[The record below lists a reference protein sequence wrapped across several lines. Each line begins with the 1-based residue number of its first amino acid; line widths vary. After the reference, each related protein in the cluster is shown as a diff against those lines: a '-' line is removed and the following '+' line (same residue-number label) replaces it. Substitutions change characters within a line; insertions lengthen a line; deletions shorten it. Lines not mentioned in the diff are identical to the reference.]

1 MTRRIRLLLFS
12 LIAFGF
18 LTGSAEANLGYDIA
32 PSTRAFLLDDPSLLL
47 DRPQDEWNNVLRLCS
62 ELGWSTREFTLRK
75 ARYAN
80 DLVTG
85 DAARAAERVR
95 LAELAIRT
103 GHDELALVYLR
114 PETNPDPVS
123 HAAAG
128 LVSLRLGKLA
138 DGAAYL
144 RRALEG
150 DAPEPDLLRYRLAEA
165 LGDSK
170 SDEYGLPLLR
180 TIIDAKRDRSRSAL
194 HLAATRL
201 FRLGRNQEAR
211 ALLVARYGNSFDD
224 LTHRDLLYELAK
236 DSYASGDHAAGIR
249 IWRRLLDR
257 WPDHSRGLAA
267 FRELR
272 LLEEKGEIP
281 QDDRLRLAGARAARQ
296 NSRTD
301 EAVQLLRP
309 YLDRPVSDALHKEA
323 SLEMGK
329 TNYDAQRYRTAL
341 TYFDPLT
348 ESGGTQ
354 SRSAWLNR
362 ARCYK
367 KMGEWTNAIASYGE
381 YVKRFPESSIAP
393 EVQWEIAW
401 RLKIIGEYE
410 KAAVAFAL
418 VRTQFPESKY
428 ASLAPLQEA
437 LCLDLIGR
445 STEALV
451 VLEGLVADKRSQ
463 NRDRDDALFWAGD
476 IAERLDNPVRARAA
490 YDELVQDF
498 PETFYGLRAAGRIG
512 KDAIVGSSETPGF
525 VSEDPARDW
534 IASWAGNGTGSAYDC
549 TLLEYLVKLGEWG
562 AARSEA
568 SRLIKRS
575 KSDAIGL
582 LQLARTFRRLNLSDY
597 TIRCGRRLQ
606 DKAVRADVDDV
617 HPHLLALI
625 YPIGYFDLVLNE
637 AKARDIDP
645 FFILGLMRQESWFQP
660 NAQSSAGACGLM
672 QIMPSTGKHI
682 ARQFGEAQSFR
693 TENLFDAPTNV
704 RYGAWYIASLQKRY
718 GGNLSI
724 VASAYN
730 AGEGNA
736 DIWKSRNERFPQ
748 EEYVELINYSE
759 TRNYVK
765 RTLSGY
771 WIYRTIYQDLVDKI
785 LAAG

>member
-1 MTRRIRLLLFS
+1 MTRRMRLLLLP

-18 LTGSAEANLGYDIA
+18 WPNGAGANLGYDIA
-32 PSTRAFLLDDPSLLL
+32 PSTRAFLLDDPSALL
-47 DRPQDEWNNVLRLCS
+47 DRPQEEWNDVIRLCS

-80 DLVTG
+80 DLITG
-85 DAARAAERVR
+85 DEAREGERAR

-103 GHDELALVYLR
+103 GKDDLALVYIR
-114 PETNPDPVS
+114 PDSNSDAVS
-123 HAAAG
+123 LAAAG
-128 LVSLRLGKLA
+128 LVSLRLGNVEE
-138 DGAAYL
+138 GARIL
-144 RRALEG
+144 RRALDLG
-150 DAPEPDLLRYRLAEA
+150 APEPDLLRYRLAEA
-165 LGDSK
+165 LGESE
-170 SDEYGLPLLR
+170 SEEYGLPLLQA
-180 TIIDAKRDRSRSAL
+180 IIDAKRDRSRSAL

-211 ALLVARYGNSFDD
+211 GLLTARYGSSFDD
-224 LTHRDLLYELAK
+224 LTHRDLLYQLAK
-236 DSYASGDHAAGIR
+236 DSYDTGNREAAIHL
-249 IWRRLLDR
+249 WRRLLDR

-267 FRELR
+267 FRDLR
-272 LLEEKGEIP
+272 RLEEKGELP
-281 QDDRLRLAGARAARQ
+281 ADERLRLSGARAARQ
-296 NSRTD
+296 NGRTD

-309 YLDRPVSDALHKEA
+309 YLDRPESDPLHQEAL
-323 SLEMGK
+323 LEMGK

-341 TYFDPLT
+341 SYFDPLT
-348 ESGGTQ
+348 ESGGTL
-354 SRSAWLNR
+354 SRSAWLYR

-381 YVKRFPESSIAP
+381 YVERFPESSIAP
-393 EVQWEIAW
+393 EVQWEISW

-410 KAAVAFAL
+410 KAAEAFSL
-418 VRTQFPESKY
+418 VRKKFPASKY
-428 ASLAPLQEA
+428 ASSAPLQEA

-445 STEALV
+445 SREALT
-451 VLEGLVADKRSQ
+451 VLEGLVADKRST

-476 IAERLDNPVRARAA
+476 IAERLGDPVRARAA
-490 YDELVQDF
+490 YDELVRDF
-498 PETFYGLRAAGRIG
+498 PETFYGLRAAGRTG
-512 KDAIVGSSETPGF
+512 KDAIVSRPREGFGSG
-525 VSEDPARDW
+525 DPAKDW
-534 IASWAGNGTGSAYDC
+534 IASWAGGSTNAAPDC
-549 TLLEYLVKLGEWG
+549 SLLEYFVKLGEWE

-568 SRLIKRS
+568 SSLIKAS
-575 KSDAIGL
+575 EKDAIAL
-582 LQLARTFRRLNLSDY
+582 LELARTFRRLNLSDY

-637 AKARDIDP
+637 AKAREIDP

-660 NAQSSAGACGLM
+660 TAQSSAGACGLM

-682 ARQFGEAQSFR
+682 ARQFGESQSFR

-785 LAAG
+785 LTAG